1 MEKKT
6 PPIIALITDFGYRDW
21 YAGSIKGKLQTY
33 CPGAKIVDISHSIP
47 PGDIHSASY
56 VLASCIKDFPPNT
69 LFLCVVD
76 PGVGTNRKAIMG
88 RIGKY
93 TVICPNN
100 GLISNAFRLFP
111 ENTGPFY
118 EVLPSQASDEMISAT
133 FHGRDVFAPITGKVA
148 SGSIEI
154 KNLGNIVNDLV
165 MLDLPKPEIKKGVIS
180 GVISYIDQFGNAI
193 TNISKTELGLFAIR
207 SSAYVVIK
215 GIRIS
220 LKTTFAEVEVGQP
233 LTYVGSNGFLEV
245 GMNQQNAAMELKLAI
260 GTSIRFYP
268 KASIDPLPN
277 LKTISHSN

>member
-6 PPIIALITDFGYRDW
+6 PPIIALITDFGCRDW
-21 YAGSIKGKLQTY
+21 YTGSIKGKLHTY
-33 CPGAKIVDISHSIP
+33 CPDVRIVDISHSIS

-56 VLASCIKDFPPNT
+56 VLASCIQDFPADT

-100 GLISNAFRLFP
+100 GLISHAFRAFP
-111 ENTGPFY
+111 DSTGPFY
-118 EVLPSQASDEMISAT
+118 EVLPSHASDDMISAT
-133 FHGRDVFAPITGKVA
+133 FHGRDVFAPIAGKVA

-154 KNLGNIVNDLV
+154 KTLGDVVHDLV

-220 LKTTFAEVEVGQP
+220 LKTTFADVEAGQP

-245 GMNQQNAAMELKLAI
+245 GMNQRNAANELKLAI
-260 GTSIRFYP
+260 GASVRFYP
-268 KASIDPLPN
+268 ETSKDHLPT
-277 LKTISHSN
+277 LKTFSH